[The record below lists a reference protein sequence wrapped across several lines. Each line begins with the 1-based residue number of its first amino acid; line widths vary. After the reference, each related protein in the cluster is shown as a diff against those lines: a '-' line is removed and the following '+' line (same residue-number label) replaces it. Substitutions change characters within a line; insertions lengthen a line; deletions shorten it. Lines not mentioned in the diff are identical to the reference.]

1 MRVTNTYICVDENT
15 DTTVEFSTYQNAD
28 EYGSE
33 NFDEYSIL
41 TRTDISS

>member
-1 MRVTNTYICVDENT
+1 MRVTNKYICVDKNT
-15 DTTVEFSTYQNAD
+15 DTRVEFSTYQKAEKFGID
-28 EYGSE
+28 